1 MDCQTV
7 KSCDLDG
14 YVAARL
20 LELLNPGKVAVT
32 RDPYNGFRVIAN
44 CAPEDLIYPE
54 GWYFNDKNGE
64 DLIYPE
70 GWYFNDKNGLTNK
83 HNSST
88 GQYDTIG
95 VYDPEGYAWT
105 EAAPT
110 VN

>member
-54 GWYFNDKNGE
+54 GWYFNDKNG
-64 DLIYPE
+64 
-70 GWYFNDKNGLTNK
+70 LTNK

-95 VYDPEGYAWT
+95 VYDP
-105 EAAPT
+105 
-110 VN
+110 

>member
-54 GWYFNDKNGE
+54 GWYFNDKNG
-64 DLIYPE
+64 
-70 GWYFNDKNGLTNK
+70 LTNK
-83 HNSST
+83 HNSSA

>member
-54 GWYFNDKNGE
+54 GWYFNDKNG
-64 DLIYPE
+64 
-70 GWYFNDKNGLTNK
+70 LTNK
-83 HNSST
+83 HNTST

>member
-54 GWYFNDKNGE
+54 GWYFNDKNG
-64 DLIYPE
+64 
-70 GWYFNDKNGLTNK
+70 LTNK

-110 VN
+110 AN

>member
-54 GWYFNDKNGE
+54 GWYFNDKNG
-64 DLIYPE
+64 
-70 GWYFNDKNGLTNK
+70 LTNK

-105 EAAPT
+105 EVAPT

>member
-54 GWYFNDKNGE
+54 GWYFNDKNG
-64 DLIYPE
+64 
-70 GWYFNDKNGLTNK
+70 LTNK

-95 VYDPEGYAWT
+95 VYDPEGYAWM
-105 EAAPT
+105 EVAPT

>member
-54 GWYFNDKNGE
+54 GWYFNDKNG
-64 DLIYPE
+64 
-70 GWYFNDKNGLTNK
+70 LTNK

-105 EAAPT
+105 ETAPT

>member
-54 GWYFNDKNGE
+54 GWYFNDKNG
-64 DLIYPE
+64 
-70 GWYFNDKNGLTNK
+70 LTNK

>member
-1 MDCQTV
+1 MDCQTI

-32 RDPYNGFRVIAN
+32 RDPYNDFRIIAN
-44 CAPEDLIYPE
+44 CAP
-54 GWYFNDKNGE
+54 E

-88 GQYDTIG
+88 GQYAAIG
-95 VYDPEGYAWT
+95 VYDPEGYVWT
-105 EAAPT
+105 EATPT

>member
-44 CAPEDLIYPE
+44 CAPEDLT
-54 GWYFNDKNGE
+54 
-64 DLIYPE
+64 YPE

>member
-20 LELLNPGKVAVT
+20 LELLNPGEVAVT

-44 CAPEDLIYPE
+44 CAP
-54 GWYFNDKNGE
+54 E

-105 EAAPT
+105 EVAPT

>member
-54 GWYFNDKNGE
+54 GWYF
-64 DLIYPE
+64 I
-70 GWYFNDKNGLTNK
+70 DKNGLTNK
-83 HNSST
+83 HKLQHWS
-88 GQYDTIG
+88 
-95 VYDPEGYAWT
+95 VRHHRRVRPEGYAWT
-105 EAAPT
+105 EVAPT

>member
-54 GWYFNDKNGE
+54 GWYFNDKNG
-64 DLIYPE
+64 
-70 GWYFNDKNGLTNK
+70 LTNK

-95 VYDPEGYAWT
+95 VYDPDGYRWT
-105 EAAPT
+105 EAVPT
-110 VN
+110 AN

>member
-32 RDPYNGFRVIAN
+32 RDPYNCFRVIAN
-44 CAPEDLIYPE
+44 CAP
-54 GWYFNDKNGE
+54 E

-105 EAAPT
+105 EVAPT

>member
-1 MDCQTV
+1 MDCQAV

-54 GWYFNDKNGE
+54 GWYFNDKNG
-64 DLIYPE
+64 
-70 GWYFNDKNGLTNK
+70 LTNK

>member
-54 GWYFNDKNGE
+54 GWYFNDKNG
-64 DLIYPE
+64 
-70 GWYFNDKNGLTNK
+70 LTNK

-105 EAAPT
+105 EATPT
-110 VN
+110 GN

>member
-32 RDPYNGFRVIAN
+32 CDPYNGFRVIAN

-54 GWYFNDKNGE
+54 GWYFNDKNG
-64 DLIYPE
+64 
-70 GWYFNDKNGLTNK
+70 FTNK

-88 GQYDTIG
+88 GQYDTIR